1 MTKSILR
8 IKEYEL
14 RRLDTTGYEIV
25 KWYRTDDNESRCI
38 TLALIKEEEEPD
50 VTSIGNRLLEE
61 CDILDDYE
69 ICKKLVSIGIKLAS
83 TEWSYNT

>member
-1 MTKSILR
+1 MAKSILK

-14 RRLDTTGYEIV
+14 RRLDTTGYEII
-25 KWYRTDDNESRCI
+25 KWYRTDDDESRCI
-38 TLALIKEEEEPD
+38 TLALIKEDEEPG
-50 VTSIGNRLLEE
+50 VRSIGNRLLEE

-69 ICKKLVSIGIKLAS
+69 ICKKLANIGIKLAV